1 MPAKKP
7 PKKPP
12 KKTKS
17 GAISFKSLKQATK
30 NAKVALVIW

>member
-7 PKKPP
+7 PKK
-12 KKTKS
+12 KKPS
-17 GAISFKSLKQATK
+17 AIKIKSLMQATK